1 MSEDANEGTHPMA
14 EIIVREAIA
23 QGLREAL
30 EQDDRV
36 FMLGEDIGAY
46 DGAYAVT
53 RGFLKDFG
61 PERIRDTPISES
73 GFVGAA
79 VGAALVG
86 LRPVVEIMTIN
97 FSLLAMDQIINH
109 AAKLRYMSDGQLS
122 VPMVIRTVTGGGAQL
137 AATHSQSF
145 EGWYAS
151 VPGLKVVVPST
162 PYDALGLLRTALSDN
177 NPIIFAEHALLY
189 GVRGEVPSEY
199 YEIPFGQAVVRRQ
212 GADVTIVGYS
222 RMAHV
227 AMDAADKLA
236 ERGREADVIDLRT
249 LRPLDVG
256 TIVESVKK
264 TNRVVLVE
272 EVWRTGGFAGE
283 IASAVQEEAF
293 DYLDGPVLRV
303 GGLDVPA
310 PYSGPLEAATI
321 PNADRVLEEISRN
334 FGI

>member
-1 MSEDANEGTHPMA
+1 MA

-30 EQDDRV
+30 ERDERV
-36 FMLGEDIGAY
+36 FMMGEDIGAY

-53 RGFLKDFG
+53 RGFLKEFG
-61 PERIRDTPISES
+61 PERIRDTPISEA

-86 LRPVVEIMTIN
+86 MRPIVEIMTIN
-97 FSLLAMDQIINH
+97 FSLLAMDQIVNH
-109 AAKLRYMSDGQLS
+109 AAKLRYMSDGQLT
-122 VPMVIRTVTGGGAQL
+122 VPVTIRTVTGGGAQL

-151 VPGLKVVVPST
+151 VPGLKVVAPST
-162 PYDALGLLRTALSDN
+162 PYDALGLLRTALKDD
-177 NPIIFAEHALLY
+177 NPILFAEHALLY
-189 GVRGEVPSEY
+189 GVRGEVPDEH
-199 YEIPFGQAVVRRQ
+199 YEVPFGKAAVRRE
-212 GADVTIVGYS
+212 GADVTIIGYS
-222 RMAHV
+222 RMSHV
-227 AMDAADKLA
+227 AEQAADKLA
-236 ERGREADVIDLRT
+236 ERGRQAEVIDLRT
-249 LRPLDVG
+249 LRPLDIDTV
-256 TIVESVKK
+256 VESVKK
-264 TNRVVLVE
+264 TNRAVVVE
-272 EVWRTGGFAGE
+272 ETWRTGGFAGE

-293 DYLDGPVLRV
+293 YHLDGPVARV

-321 PNADRVLEEISRN
+321 PNADRVVDEIARS